1 MKFYP
6 QPSSEEF
13 VVLII
18 SSVLGY
24 KGFKDKTNCS
34 RVLSFSSLPFSW
46 RISHIIYP
54 LPIDLGLL
62 SVDHAGHYSSACL
75 IGHLPKPSVRCS
87 NQDSIVQGSFP
98 H

>member
-46 RISHIIYP
+46 RISHIIYS
-54 LPIDLGLL
+54 LPVDLGPP
-62 SVDHAGHYSSACL
+62 SVDHVGHYSSVYP
-75 IGHLPKPSVRCS
+75 ISYLPKPSVSCS
-87 NQDSIVQGSFP
+87 NQDSTV
-98 H
+98 